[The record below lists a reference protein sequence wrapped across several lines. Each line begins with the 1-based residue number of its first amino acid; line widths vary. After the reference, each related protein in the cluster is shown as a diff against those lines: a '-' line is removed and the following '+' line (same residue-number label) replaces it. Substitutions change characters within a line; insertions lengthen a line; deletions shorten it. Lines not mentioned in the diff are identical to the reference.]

1 MSAGSEASARRA
13 RRNVVLTAAIAGLGG
28 LLFGYDTG
36 IIASALLFIKQDFD
50 LGSFAQGVVVA
61 AVPIG
66 AIAGAAIAGPAADTY
81 GRRLMI
87 LLAAGGLHRRRA
99 GQRRGAQGVE
109 VLVIARIVIGVAIGL
124 ASAAAPVYISE
135 VAPPE
140 SRGRLVSF
148 FQLAVTIGIL
158 VAYLVGLAF
167 DDSEGWR
174 WMLGLGCV
182 PALALG
188 FGMLRMPQSPRWLVM
203 SGDDFAARA
212 TLAKI
217 RVDDPDTIDRELEE
231 IKESLDDKPG
241 AWSELLQPVV
251 KAALFVGIGLAIL
264 QQVTGI
270 NTVIYYAPTI
280 VEFTGVNSS
289 AGAILAAVGVGV
301 INVGFTILALRLLD
315 RAGRRTLLMVG
326 VSGMT
331 ISLFA
336 LGAAFIGGGGS
347 TLASVVAI
355 VSLMT
360 YVASFAIS
368 LGPIF
373 WLLNAEIYPLGGAQQ
388 GGRPGDDGEL
398 DLQLHRLAHLPAAD
412 RSGRAQRRLLDLRR
426 HRHRHPLVLLE
437 VRPRDQGQAP
447 RGHPGL
453 LPGPGGATPQDRR
466 RSYPPRDAD
475 RRDHRLAAADLL
487 GRVLPAEDGGGDR
500 AALRDRARAR
510 PPRARLRL
518 GHLRRRRLDP
528 RRHGRDHH
536 GAEGRPRA
544 GDDGPPQLRRRDHRG
559 AGGDPG
565 PDRGGGD
572 RERLRAAR
580 RPAARAKRTSS
591 SPRAGSAAP
600 PSWPPSSPP
609 AGTSRS
615 AAPASPRST
624 PRRPTSRPTSPT

>member
-1 MSAGSEASARRA
+1 MVEERAASARRA

-36 IIASALLFIKQDFD
+36 VIAGALLFIKSDFD
-50 LGSFAQGVVVA
+50 LGSFAQGLVVA

-66 AIAGAAIAGPAADTY
+66 AVAGAAIAGPAADTY

-87 LLAAGGLHRRRA
+87 LIAAAVFIVGALASAA
-99 GQRRGAQGVE
+99 APGVE

-167 DDSEGWR
+167 DHVEGWR

-182 PALALG
+182 PALALA

-231 IKESLDDKPG
+231 IKDSIDEKPG

-251 KAALFVGIGLAIL
+251 KAALVVGVGLAIL

-289 AGAILAAVGVGV
+289 AGSILAAVGVGI
-301 INVGFTILALRLLD
+301 INVGFTVLALRLLD
-315 RAGRRTLLMVG
+315 RAGRRTLLMIG
-326 VSGMT
+326 VSGMVV
-331 ISLFA
+331 SLFA
-336 LGAAFIGGGGS
+336 LGLAFTGGGDS

-355 VSLMT
+355 VSLMA

-373 WLLNAEIYPLGGAQQ
+373 WLLNAEIYPLGVRSKAAGIGTMANWTFNFIVSLTFLLLIEALGKSGAFWFY
-388 GGRPGDDGEL
+388 GAIGILTLAFCWKLVPETKGK
-398 DLQLHRLAHLPAAD
+398 RLEEIEAFF
-412 RSGRAQRRLLDLRR
+412 
-426 HRHRHPLVLLE
+426 
-437 VRPRDQGQAP
+437 QA
-447 RGHPGL
+447 
-453 LPGPGGATPQDRR
+453 
-466 RSYPPRDAD
+466 
-475 RRDHRLAAADLL
+475 
-487 GRVLPAEDGGGDR
+487 RVKP
-500 AALRDRARAR
+500 
-510 PPRARLRL
+510 
-518 GHLRRRRLDP
+518 
-528 RRHGRDHH
+528 
-536 GAEGRPRA
+536 
-544 GDDGPPQLRRRDHRG
+544 
-559 AGGDPG
+559 
-565 PDRGGGD
+565 
-572 RERLRAAR
+572 
-580 RPAARAKRTSS
+580 
-591 SPRAGSAAP
+591 
-600 PSWPPSSPP
+600 
-609 AGTSRS
+609 
-615 AAPASPRST
+615 
-624 PRRPTSRPTSPT
+624 